1 MGRMLARGP
10 GGQILALALLAP
22 CHVASDKPPN
32 LFGPQRP
39 LIMEHGGSTSELEEL
54 FSVVSSPP
62 WVWRRLASHLTGCPR
77 APALLGRASCIA
89 GGITWV
95 SL

>member
-22 CHVASDKPPN
+22 CRVASDKPPN

-39 LIMEHGGSTSELEEL
+39 LIMEHGGSTSELEKL

-62 WVWRRLASHLTGCPR
+62 
-77 APALLGRASCIA
+77 
-89 GGITWV
+89 
-95 SL
+95 